1 MSLYEPP
8 FLIPSEA
15 QVRPAGLHIGRFYGQ
30 AKTSENAPNLD
41 ATLEQIEQYA
51 PTVAKLIA
59 GLSPEESAAVLKVR
73 IETLGQY
80 KNIPLIG
87 VYAKNKI
94 REYKA
99 QLTELE
105 AQADQ
110 ARFQRL
116 ITTAGYVVALMAVG
130 GVAFYYFSAGYRQ
143 IKEAQ

>member
-15 QVRPAGLHIGRFYGQ
+15 QVRPVGLHIGRFYGQ
-30 AKTSENAPNLD
+30 AEPSEETPPSKD
-41 ATLEQIEQYA
+41 ATLAQIEEYA

-80 KNIPLIG
+80 KNIPLLG
-87 VYAKNKI
+87 VYAQSKI

-105 AQADQ
+105 VQA
-110 ARFQRL
+110 
-116 ITTAGYVVALMAVG
+116 
-130 GVAFYYFSAGYRQ
+130 
-143 IKEAQ
+143 